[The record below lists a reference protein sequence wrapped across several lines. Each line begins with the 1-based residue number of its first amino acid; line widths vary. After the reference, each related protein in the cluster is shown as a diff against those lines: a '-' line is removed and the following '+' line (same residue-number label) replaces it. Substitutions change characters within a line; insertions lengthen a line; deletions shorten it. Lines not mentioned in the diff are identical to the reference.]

1 MVLSLRRGALLSLVV
16 GASALALATSWAA
29 APEPARSLRILS
41 DRPLP
46 PELVNAVDI
55 RWASDHSIYLAML
68 REGTVEAS
76 LDFDHLKVVPMIPK
90 MREPGGSFSGL
101 LAASSEYLVTSGPFW
116 ITWRSIASPT
126 RAEDAF
132 DSIHDLDVAGDR
144 FLILA
149 ARRGEKGQFAPEGAI
164 AWTGS
169 LRRGLSD
176 LRPVAYDA
184 TGPGA
189 RNLGACSNFHM
200 GGVRFLGDGSFLVV
214 PGVQPGILLYS
225 PEGKLIHTWDSAQ
238 VGFDTDCASLSEEQV
253 HRYAVDPIQQAA
265 WLNERRT
272 LDEILPLPQGP
283 GLVVR
288 SVSQGQ
294 TRWDLKVLTQK
305 GDITTYRIPVQAQSE
320 TSHLKGD
327 VRGNRIV
334 FVMRAFKKDYKNR
347 EIPRLLMAE
356 VPD

>member
-1 MVLSLRRGALLSLVV
+1 VIFELRRGMLLSFAVV
-16 GASALALATSWAA
+16 ASILGFAGVQAA
-29 APEPARSLRILS
+29 VPEPARSLRILS

-46 PELVNAVDI
+46 PVLVSALDV
-55 RWASDHSIYLAML
+55 RWASDHSVYLSMA

-76 LDFDHLKVVPMIPK
+76 IDLDHLKVTPMIPK
-90 MREPGGSFSGL
+90 MQEPEGSFSL
-101 LAASSEYLVTSGPFW
+101 LLGASSEYLVTSGPFW
-116 ITWRSIASPT
+116 ITWRPIASPT
-126 RAEDAF
+126 KAEDAF

-144 FLILA
+144 LLILA

-164 AWTGS
+164 AWLGS

-200 GGVRFLGDGSFLVV
+200 GGVRFLADGSFLVV
-214 PGVQPGILLYS
+214 PGVQPGILHYS
-225 PEGKLIHTWDSAQ
+225 SEGKLIHTWDSVQ
-238 VGFDTDCASLSEEQV
+238 VGLDTDCASLSEEQV
-253 HRYAVDPIQQAA
+253 HRYAVDPNQQDG
-265 WLNERRT
+265 WLNQRRT

-283 GLVVR
+283 GLVIR
-288 SVSQGQ
+288 SVSGGQ
-294 TRWDLKVLTQK
+294 VHWDLKVLTQK
-305 GDITTYRIPVQAQSE
+305 GAIVSYRIPMQSQSE
-320 TSHLKGD
+320 LSHLKGD

-334 FVMRAFKKDYKNR
+334 FVMRAFKKDYTNR

-356 VPD
+356 VPS

>member
-29 APEPARSLRILS
+29 APEPERSLRILS

-46 PELVNAVDI
+46 PALVSALDI
-55 RWASDHSIYLAML
+55 RWASDHSVYMALA

-76 LDFDHLKVVPMIPK
+76 IDLDHLKITPMIPK
-90 MREPGGSFSGL
+90 MGEPEGSFSLL

-144 FLILA
+144 FVILA
-149 ARRGEKGQFAPEGAI
+149 SRRGEKGQFAPEGAI

-225 PEGKLIHTWDSAQ
+225 PEGKLIHTWDSA
-238 VGFDTDCASLSEEQV
+238 
-253 HRYAVDPIQQAA
+253 
-265 WLNERRT
+265 
-272 LDEILPLPQGP
+272 
-283 GLVVR
+283 
-288 SVSQGQ
+288 
-294 TRWDLKVLTQK
+294 
-305 GDITTYRIPVQAQSE
+305 
-320 TSHLKGD
+320 
-327 VRGNRIV
+327 
-334 FVMRAFKKDYKNR
+334 
-347 EIPRLLMAE
+347 
-356 VPD
+356 

>member
-1 MVLSLRRGALLSLVV
+1 MVRSLRRGALLSLVV
-16 GASALALATSWAA
+16 GASVLALATSWAV

-41 DRPLP
+41 DRLLP
-46 PELVNAVDI
+46 PVLVSALDI
-55 RWASDHSIYLAML
+55 RWASDHSVYLAMA

-76 LDFDHLKVVPMIPK
+76 IDLDHLKVVPMIPK

-101 LAASSEYLVTSGPFW
+101 LAASSEYLVTSGPLW

-144 FLILA
+144 LLILA

-164 AWTGS
+164 AWLGS

-176 LRPVAYDA
+176 VRPVAYDA

-189 RNLGACSNFHM
+189 RNLGTCPIFDM
-200 GGVRFLGDGSFLVV
+200 GGVRFLRDGTFLVV

-225 PEGKLIHTWDSAQ
+225 SEGKVLRTWDSAQ
-238 VGFDTDCASLSEEQV
+238 VGLDTDCASLSEEQV
-253 HRYAVDPIQQAA
+253 RRYAVDPIQRDA
-265 WLNERRT
+265 WLNQRRT

-305 GDITTYRIPVQAQSE
+305 SGITTYGIPVRSQSDR
-320 TSHLKGD
+320 SHLKGD
-327 VRGNRIV
+327 LRGNRIV
-334 FVMRAFKKDYKNR
+334 FVMRAFKKDNMST
-347 EIPRLLMAE
+347 EAPRLVMAE
-356 VPD
+356 VPN

>member
-1 MVLSLRRGALLSLVV
+1 MWLAVV
-16 GASALALATSWAA
+16 VSALAFAATLAAT
-29 APEPARSLRILS
+29 PEPESLRVVS

-46 PELVNAVDI
+46 SVLVSALDV
-55 RWASDHSIYLAML
+55 RWASDHSVYLSMA

-76 LDFDHLKVVPMIPK
+76 IDLDHLKVTPMIPK
-90 MREPGGSFSGL
+90 MREPEGSFSLL

-116 ITWRSIASPT
+116 ITWRPIASPT
-126 RAEDAF
+126 KAEDAF

-144 FLILA
+144 LLILA

-164 AWTGS
+164 AWLGS

-176 LRPVAYDA
+176 LRPVAFDA

-200 GGVRFLGDGSFLVV
+200 GGVRFLADGSFLVV
-214 PGVQPGILLYS
+214 PGVQPGILHYN

-238 VGFDTDCASLSEEQV
+238 VGLDTDCASLSEEQV
-253 HRYAVDPIQQAA
+253 RRYAVDPIQQAA
-265 WLNERRT
+265 WVNQRRT

-288 SVSQGQ
+288 SVAQGQ
-294 TRWDLKVLTQK
+294 TRWDLKVLTQRS
-305 GDITTYRIPVQAQSE
+305 GILTYQIPARAQSE
-320 TSHLKGD
+320 RSHLKGD
-327 VRGNRIV
+327 VRGTKIV
-334 FVMRAFKKDYKNR
+334 LVMSAYKKDNMST
-347 EIPRLLMAE
+347 EVPRLLMVE
-356 VPD
+356 MPK

>member
-1 MVLSLRRGALLSLVV
+1 MIFDLRRGVLLPFAVV
-16 GASALALATSWAA
+16 ASALALATSWAA
-29 APEPARSLRILS
+29 APESARSLRILS

-46 PELVNAVDI
+46 PPLVKAVDV
-55 RWASDHSIYLAML
+55 RWASDSSVYLTLA

-76 LDFDHLKVVPMIPK
+76 VDFDHLKVTPMIAK
-90 MREPGGSFSGL
+90 MQEPGGSFSHL

-144 FLILA
+144 LLILA

-200 GGVRFLGDGSFLVV
+200 GV
-214 PGVQPGILLYS
+214 
-225 PEGKLIHTWDSAQ
+225 SA
-238 VGFDTDCASLSEEQV
+238 F
-253 HRYAVDPIQQAA
+253 
-265 WLNERRT
+265 
-272 LDEILPLPQGP
+272 
-283 GLVVR
+283 
-288 SVSQGQ
+288 
-294 TRWDLKVLTQK
+294 
-305 GDITTYRIPVQAQSE
+305 
-320 TSHLKGD
+320 
-327 VRGNRIV
+327 
-334 FVMRAFKKDYKNR
+334 
-347 EIPRLLMAE
+347 
-356 VPD
+356 